1 MMEVMELD
9 LVVKQA
15 ILGARSA
22 GLQAAN
28 AEDAAQDT
36 ALAILKGKE
45 VKNPSH
51 YGRLLGLNSVM
62 ACRRKANTEVALSV
76 VEGTEG
82 FTVGSCSDTDPSIW
96 MDVRSLCTVFEAD
109 CIERRFRAKLTL
121 EEIAES
127 YKVSTRMISRTIK
140 SALEKLRDGMEE

>member
-1 MMEVMELD
+1 MEVMELG

-22 GLQAAN
+22 GLQSAN

-36 ALAILKGKE
+36 ALAVLKGRE
-45 VKNPSH
+45 VKNPSQ